1 MMDDEHTNGAVGS
14 LLVLPVEPGTSEC
27 CYSEECSHA
36 DQFSRHCVGKNLCGK
51 MSGLRMRTVMVIW

>member
-36 DQFSRHCVGKNLCGK
+36 DQFSRHCVGKNLCGE
-51 MSGLRMRTVMVIW
+51 MSGL